1 MTIRRRDVFGLGALG
16 AGALALEG
24 CGGGF
29 LSGAGASMSVD
40 DVDRLLARVD
50 LVVEKLG
57 KLDADPKRF
66 GIEGSGKDVA
76 EGRER
81 CLGLLTTL
89 CFLGTYRELRDD
101 VRHDP
106 RVEAH
111 LRKTM
116 PRIQATLAGARAHL
130 GAISDAELSSIEQR
144 LLDEPDLTMR
154 IMEQVDAYAK
164 TIDVPFAQRTYLR
177 VSTAELA
184 ARFRYDGATRAVSKL
199 SRTFDRI
206 ASARAGTVG
215 DPSSSGAGAA
225 PVAPPECIS
234 TQRWNVLA
242 SPGESKGVAGESCR
256 TDGDCGDLLTCRWGV
271 CTGNDTPSSARI
283 MDAAKQTA
291 KVGLWLLIPPACGLG
306 VLVLL
311 TSLFMV
317 IVAGLVRAGED

>member
-1 MTIRRRDVFGLGALG
+1 MTMRRRDVFGLGALG
-16 AGALALEG
+16 AGAVALEG

-29 LSGAGASMSVD
+29 VSGGGASMSAD

-50 LVVEKLG
+50 RVVERLG
-57 KLDADPKRF
+57 MLDADPKRF
-66 GIEGSGKDVA
+66 GIEGSGKEVDA
-76 EGRER
+76 GRER

-89 CFLGTYRELRDD
+89 CFLGTYRELRDE

-111 LRKTM
+111 VEKTM

-130 GAISDAELSSIEQR
+130 GAMSDEDLASIERR
-144 LLDEPDLTMR
+144 LLDEPDLAMR
-154 IMEQVDAYAK
+154 IMEQVDDYAK

-184 ARFRYDGATRAVSKL
+184 ARFRYDGATRAVTKL

-206 ASARAGTVG
+206 VSART
-215 DPSSSGAGAA
+215 GA
-225 PVAPPECIS
+225 PELAPPACDAAERS
-234 TQRWNVLA
+234 NVLA
-242 SPGESKGVAGESCR
+242 SPTFSRGVAGESCT
-256 TDGDCGDLLTCRWGV
+256 TDSDCGELLTCRWGV

-283 MDAAKQTA
+283 MDAAKQSA
-291 KVGLWLLIPPACGLG
+291 KWGLWLLIPPACSIG
-306 VLVLL
+306 VLILL

-317 IVAGLVRAGED
+317 IVAGLVAAGGD